1 MQYENII
8 LELMTRIQKLEEEV
22 KMLKQWQSEIEDIR
36 SGEVNNADNAEPESS
51 ASSYQKMTDEMI
63 DYMAKTITEAVNQ

>member
-51 ASSYQKMTDEMI
+51 AS
-63 DYMAKTITEAVNQ
+63 